1 MHTHACKMQPDT
13 ANSGVWIQKK
23 PTEQRKER
31 KCFIDDCKLLFS
43 WGWGQGTLWPWVE
56 MSVALSHGWYIL
68 DLGGESFFLFYMLHS
83 CLFTFSQPCD
93 RLTSKQILMNY
104 NPLGEE
110 HGCFLLLFFFL
121 NVFYLF
127 IYDLESQRL
136 CKKKARQEINLPR
149 CHVCKPPVMGELGV
163 HPAPLQAH
171 FAFREWNFPKC
182 QSGGCHSH
190 LKTGPASSSSR
201 PAWAPTHLSEHL
213 GLMEWSPLAWESTW
227 TLAEFPSLGG
237 SCQTCSHVEKGSSL
251 LLALTL
257 GVSSA
262 TFSCKGIANIS
273 GEIFTFRGSSKSRIP
288 LRQPQ

>member
-1 MHTHACKMQPDT
+1 MLLCLT
-13 ANSGVWIQKK
+13 ADIYLTLAGKAFSFSICSIAVSSPFHSPATGWLPNKYWWI
-23 PTEQRKER
+23 
-31 KCFIDDCKLLFS
+31 I
-43 WGWGQGTLWPWVE
+43 TLWERNIV
-56 MSVALSHGWYIL
+56 V
-68 DLGGESFFLFYMLHS
+68 
-83 CLFTFSQPCD
+83 FS
-93 RLTSKQILMNY
+93 
-104 NPLGEE
+104 
-110 HGCFLLLFFFL
+110 FFL

-136 CKKKARQEINLPR
+136 CKKKVRQEINLPR

-171 FAFREWNFPKC
+171 FAFREWNFSTC

-201 PAWAPTHLSEHL
+201 PVWAPTHLSEHL
-213 GLMEWSPLAWESTW
+213 GFMEWSPLAWESTW

-262 TFSCKGIANIS
+262 TFSCKGISNIS
-273 GEIFTFRGSSKSRIP
+273 GEIFTFHGSSKSRIA
-288 LRQPQ
+288 LSQPQ